1 MKQWYKI
8 RSVDV
13 VKCGNRY
20 GIASFG
26 TDIRAIHVVLCLE
39 PSYDESLITMRIL
52 SSSTEHSA
60 TVRDGYV
67 NVFHHPLNVTVD
79 FLGPVESC
87 KEVKSP
93 IKMKGEKLIRD
104 TLIKLGFESYAVDS
118 LIREYKK
125 QCLK

>member
-1 MKQWYKI
+1 
-8 RSVDV
+8 
-13 VKCGNRY
+13 
-20 GIASFG
+20 
-26 TDIRAIHVVLCLE
+26 
-39 PSYDESLITMRIL
+39 MRIL
-52 SSSTEHSA
+52 SFTTDYSA

-67 NVFHHPLNVTVD
+67 NVFHHPLIAIVD

-93 IKMKGEKLIRD
+93 IKIKGETLIRD
-104 TLIKLGFESYAVDS
+104 TLMRLGFESYAIDS